1 MKGESKMK
9 RSIVK
14 KRRHA
19 FLLPALGLIA
29 CLACGCGAAEVDPDA
44 NVFIVF
50 DSAAEVRT
58 VSLTYANADAGAQY
72 ADGTPLHRGATFGFT
87 LPEADGITVLAQAYA
102 GVGEELG
109 EPLAEGVFTLDLSEG
124 KTATLTF
131 SDALVVEQIG
141 EPDGALPKPAA

>member
-1 MKGESKMK
+1 MKVFTTTKQ
-9 RSIVK
+9 
-14 KRRHA
+14 RRV
-19 FLLPALGLIA
+19 FLPLVISALL
-29 CLACGCGAAEVDPDA
+29 CLACGCGAAELDPDA

-102 GVGEELG
+102 GVGKEMG
-109 EPLAEGVFTLDLSEG
+109 EPLAEGVFTLDLSGG

-131 SDALVVEQIG
+131 RDALIVEQSG